1 MSKIRAFISSDSVRG
16 IAKLLSANV
25 VAQVIGLLVYP
36 LLTRMYSPEDFG
48 LLNLFV
54 SISSVLAILS
64 TAEYQ
69 YAIVLPRDDD
79 DARRVVHVCV
89 LLLLVTTGLLLLTLP
104 FSDQIASVFRTPAL
118 ASYYVWMPLAVL
130 GLGSWN
136 ILNYW
141 FIRHKMFARISGYQM
156 SQSALAATSK
166 LALGYAG
173 VLQGGLIYSMV
184 IAPLVSIVLSV
195 TLAFRT
201 CIRRLFV
208 IDVHGMKQVAHTYRN
223 FPLFTM
229 PRSFINVLAGQ
240 LPVLLLVPMFGTE
253 HVGFWGMAMLLGFV
267 PINMITKAIYQ
278 VMYQHITER
287 VHAARPVLTVVRKFV
302 IVCSIVAVP
311 LFIGLAFIL
320 PEMTAWLLGE
330 EWYVSG
336 EYVRWMLPWLFF
348 SLLTGSLCFLS
359 DVFFQQ
365 KVGLYFEILLAFARV
380 LGIALGLVMHS
391 FVWAIAAYSI
401 GTAIAVA
408 AQLVWLMSLARKH
421 DNNLSATINH
431 L

>member
-1 MSKIRAFISSDSVRG
+1 MSKIRAFISSNSVRSV
-16 IAKLLSANV
+16 AKLLSANV
-25 VAQVIGLLVYP
+25 VAQAIGLLVYP

-69 YAIVLPRDDD
+69 YAIVLPREDS
-79 DARRVVHVCV
+79 DARSMVHVCI
-89 LLLLVTTGLLLLTLP
+89 LLLLGTTGLLLITLP
-104 FSDQIASVFRTPAL
+104 FSNWIARLFQTPAL
-118 ASYYVWMPLAVL
+118 ESYYMWMPLAVL
-130 GLGSWN
+130 GLGLWN

-141 FIRHKMFARISGYQM
+141 YIRHKMFARISGYQM
-156 SQSALAATSK
+156 SQSVLVATSK
-166 LALGYAG
+166 LGFGYAG
-173 VLQGGLIYSMV
+173 ALQGGLIYSMV
-184 IAPLVSIVLSV
+184 IAPIVSIILSMI
-195 TLAFRT
+195 LAFRT
-201 CIRRLFV
+201 CIRSLLAV
-208 IDVHGMKQVAHTYRN
+208 DLQGIKQAARTYRN

-229 PRSFINVLAGQ
+229 PRSFINALAGQ
-240 LPVLLLVPMFGTE
+240 LPVLLLTPIFGTE
-253 HVGFWGMAMLLGFV
+253 QVGFWGMAILLGFV

-287 VHAARPVLTVVRKFV
+287 VHASRPVQDVLWKF
-302 IVCSIVAVP
+302 IIGCTTIATP
-311 LFIGLAFIL
+311 LFIGIAFVL
-320 PEMTAWLLGE
+320 PETTAWLLGE

-365 KVGLYFEILLAFARV
+365 KIGLYFEIFLAFARI
-380 LGIALGLVMHS
+380 LGIALGLAMGS

-408 AQLVWLMSLARKH
+408 AQLIWLMSLAKKH
-421 DNNLSATINH
+421 DNH
-431 L
+431 LHHITN